1 MLGRELFQ
9 AFKSRNIEFIASGSK
24 VDITKMAVLNK
35 FLGNS
40 AGTADYDGDRA
51 MPGTADYDGDRAAPR
66 DGDRAMPGTAD
77 YDGDRAMP
85 NRSACASGRGD
96 TSGMRDRAAPRG
108 DRAMPDGDRAAPKTL
123 KWIINCA
130 AYTDVERAEDEEEL
144 CASINARGPLNL
156 AVIAACLG
164 ACLLHV
170 STDYVFDGTSQSPYK
185 EDSKT
190 NPLNA
195 YGRTKAK
202 GEELVRSALTEHVIL
217 RTSRL
222 YGQFG
227 SNFVQKMLELMKKQN
242 KIEVVADQFGNPTR
256 ARDLAEAI
264 IAIVCK
270 DKPKY
275 GTYHFANSGASSWYE
290 FAAEIQAL
298 AMEKKILPQKCEL
311 IKTSYKTYK
320 SRANRPAF
328 SALSCKKIKE
338 DYGLEIEPWKQALK
352 KHIGHLEKLV

>member
-1 MLGRELFQ
+1 MIWLVGKDGMLGKELFWLL
-9 AFKSRNIEFIASGSK
+9 KSRNIEFIASGSK

-35 FLGNS
+35 FLGLS
-40 AGTADYDGDRA
+40 AGTADDDRDRA
-51 MPGTADYDGDRAAPR
+51 MPD
-66 DGDRAMPGTAD
+66 
-77 YDGDRAMP
+77 
-85 NRSACASGRGD
+85 RSACASGR
-96 TSGMRDRAAPRG
+96 RDRAEANGDKAASGDRAFPDKSAGTGMR
-108 DRAMPDGDRAAPKTL
+108 DRAMPDGDRAALRAAFKTL
-123 KWIINCA
+123 SWIINCA
-130 AYTDVERAEDEEEL
+130 AYTEVERAEEEEEL

-156 AVIAACLG
+156 AVIAAYLG

-190 NPLNA
+190 NPLNI

-202 GEELVRSALTEHVIL
+202 GEELVRSVLAEHVIL

-227 SNFVQKMLELMKKQN
+227 SNFVKKMLELMKKQD
-242 KIEVVADQFGNPTR
+242 KIEVVADQFGSPTR
-256 ARDLAEAI
+256 ARALAEAI
-264 IAIVCK
+264 IAIVGK

-275 GTYHFANSGASSWYE
+275 GTYHFANSGACSWYE

-298 AMEKKILPQKCEL
+298 ALEKKILPQKCEL

-338 DYGLEIEPWKQALK
+338 DYGLEIEPWKQVLK
-352 KHIGHLEKLV
+352 KHIDELS